1 MKEFPSNIERVE
13 EDESNALM
21 EIIKKYLRYWPW
33 FLLSA
38 IACIGAGFI
47 YMRYAPVKYN
57 TVAKIKII
65 DDTKEADIASDAL
78 ALLSRNNKINLE
90 NEIEVLKSYRIL
102 KQVVE
107 EHHLDIAYYEV
118 GKVKSTQLW
127 VAPFIVEKQIEADSV
142 QTPWLY
148 DITMDA
154 QGMRITDVNDQVF
167 TPNLKE
173 PDSPTA
179 GLPFTIKLREGIDPS
194 FYAGI
199 NYSLVLNPIK
209 KVIFQLIKDIQVQA
223 TSKSSEILSLSIN
236 GGNIDKNEA
245 ILNTLIEKFNRDGV
259 LDRQLV
265 SKRTLDFIDE
275 RFIYLTQELDS
286 IEGGKESFKRSNN
299 LSYIEADAGAS
310 LLKKSETEAEVNKL
324 ENQISISILLKQ
336 SVINQMDYGLLP
348 ANIGLENTSL
358 NTLVSDYNKL
368 SLDREKL
375 LQNVGK
381 DHPTLVALNEQL
393 ERAKVNIIKSVNIY
407 ETQLKNS
414 LRQLKEEESRAGSQF
429 ARLPEKEKML
439 RSIER
444 QQDIKENLFLLL
456 LQKREEAAISYAVT
470 APSVK
475 IVDYGLTNSIPV
487 SPKKT
492 IVYALSL
499 IAGMFLPFAVL
510 YIRFTLDTKI
520 RSRKDLEI
528 LYPEIPIAGEIP
540 FFKGTKSFMEVNDR
554 SILAE
559 SFSILGTNLSYL
571 LPENKAK
578 GGQVIAVTSSV
589 KGEGKTLLSS
599 NLSLAY
605 ASLNKKVLL
614 VGADLRNPQLHTYF
628 NGNSDQK
635 GLSNFL
641 NDPGMNWK
649 DCLVNGPGNNGSLNI
664 CFGGPIP
671 PNAPE
676 LLSSKAF
683 AQFLENAK
691 QEFDY
696 IILDTAPTMLVS
708 DTLLISKFADATLF
722 VTRAGLT
729 DKRLLEFSKNL
740 HKTKKLK
747 NMAYVVNGVGNG
759 KAKGYNYGY
768 GYGYG
773 SEK

>member
-1 MKEFPSNIERVE
+1 MKEFPRNIESIE
-13 EDESNALM
+13 EDKSYELM
-21 EIIKKYLRYWPW
+21 DFTKKYLRYWPW
-33 FLLSA
+33 FLLA
-38 IACIGAGFI
+38 IIACIGFGFL
-47 YMRYAPVKYN
+47 YMRYAPVKFN

-78 ALLSRNNKINLE
+78 AMLSRNNKINLE

-107 EHHLDIAYYEV
+107 EHHLDISYYEV
-118 GKVKSTQLW
+118 GKVKSTQIW
-127 VAPFIVEKQIEADSV
+127 VAPFIIEKQIAADSL
-142 QTPWLY
+142 QNPLAY
-148 DITMDA
+148 EISMDA
-154 QGMRITDVNDQVF
+154 NGIRITDVNEQIF
-167 TPNLKE
+167 TPNLNE
-173 PDSPTA
+173 PDIPTE
-179 GLPFTIKLREGIDPS
+179 GLPFSIRLREGIDPS
-194 FYAGI
+194 FYQGI
-199 NYSLVLNPIK
+199 NFSVVLNPIK
-209 KVIFQLIKDIQVQA
+209 KVIFQLIKDIQIQA

-393 ERAKVNIIKSVNIY
+393 ERAKVNTIKSVNIY

-444 QQDIKENLFLLL
+444 QQSIKENLFLLL

-475 IVDYGLTNSIPV
+475 IVDYGLTSSIPV

-520 RSRKDLEI
+520 RDRKDLEV
-528 LYPEIPIAGEIP
+528 LNPETPIAGEIP
-540 FFKGTKSFMEVNDR
+540 FFKGNKSFLEVNDR

-571 LPENKAK
+571 LPESK
-578 GGQVIAVTSSV
+578 GMEGQVIVVTSSV
-589 KGEGKTLLSS
+589 KGEGKTLLAS

-614 VGADLRNPQLHTYF
+614 IGADLRNPQLHTYF
-628 NGNSDQK
+628 NGNAQQK

-641 NDPGMNWK
+641 NNPAMNWK
-649 DCLVNGPGNNGSLNI
+649 DCLVKGPGNGLHHI

-676 LLSSKAF
+676 LLSSNAF
-683 AQFLENAK
+683 TQFLENAK
-691 QEFDY
+691 LEFDY

-708 DTLLISKFADATLF
+708 DTLLISRFADATLF

-729 DKRLLEFSKNL
+729 DKRLLDFSKNL

-773 SEK
+773 SDN

>member
-1 MKEFPSNIERVE
+1 MKEFPNNIERLE
-13 EDESNALM
+13 EDESKTLIEN
-21 EIIKKYLRYWPW
+21 IKKYLRYWPW
-33 FLLSA
+33 FLLTT
-38 IACIGAGFI
+38 IVCIGIGYI
-47 YMRYAPVKYN
+47 YIRYAQVTYN

-65 DDTKEADIASDAL
+65 DDTKETDIASDAI

-102 KQVVE
+102 KQVVD

-118 GKVKSTQLW
+118 GKVKSSQLW
-127 VAPFIVEKQIEADSV
+127 VAPFIVEKQIAADSL
-142 QTPWLY
+142 QSPMAY
-148 DITMDA
+148 EITMNA
-154 QGMRITDVNDQVF
+154 QGLQITDANQQVF
-167 TPNLKE
+167 TPNLRE
-173 PDSPTA
+173 PDSTSA
-179 GLPFTIKLREGIDPS
+179 GLPFTIKLRKGIDPK
-194 FYAGI
+194 FYEGI
-199 NYSLVLNPIK
+199 NFRVVLNPIK
-209 KVIFQLIKDIQVQA
+209 QVIFQLIKDIQVQA

-245 ILNTLIEKFNRDGV
+245 IINTLIEKFNRDGI

-310 LLKKSETEAEVNKL
+310 LQKKSETEAEANKL
-324 ENQISISILLKQ
+324 DNQISISILLKQ
-336 SVINQMDYGLLP
+336 SVINQTDYGLLP

-358 NTLVSDYNKL
+358 NTLVSDYNQL

-375 LQNVGK
+375 LQNVGRE
-381 DHPTLVALNEQL
+381 HPTLVALNEQL

-414 LRQLKEEESRAGSQF
+414 LQQVKEEESRAGSQY

-444 QQDIKENLFLLL
+444 QQSIKENLFLLL

-487 SPKKT
+487 SPKKM

-520 RSRKDLEI
+520 HNRNDIEKLTAD
-528 LYPEIPIAGEIP
+528 IPVVAEIP
-540 FFKGTKSFMEVNDR
+540 FFKEVNKKLELNDR
-554 SILAE
+554 SIMAE
-559 SFSILGTNLSYL
+559 SFRMLGTNINFL
-571 LPENKAK
+571 LEENDK
-578 GGQVIAVTSSV
+578 GLGHVVMVTSSI
-589 KGEGKTLLSS
+589 KGEGKTLMAH

-605 ASLNKKVLL
+605 AGLNKKVLL
-614 VGADLRNPQLHTYF
+614 IGADLRNPQLHNFY
-628 NGNSDQK
+628 NISVNHK
-635 GLSNFL
+635 GLSDYL
-641 NDPGMNWK
+641 KDPDMNWK
-649 DCLVNGPGNNGSLNI
+649 DCLVPSGADQPTLHI
-664 CFGGPIP
+664 FFGGAISSNSPQ
-671 PNAPE
+671 
-676 LLSSKAF
+676 LLSSSAF
-683 AQFLENAK
+683 EKFITAAK
-691 QEFDY
+691 KEFDY
-696 IILDTAPTMLVS
+696 IVVDTAPTMLVS
-708 DTLLISKFADATLF
+708 DTLLISKYADATLF

-729 DKRLLEFSKNL
+729 DKRLLESSKNL
-740 HKTKKLK
+740 YKTKKLK

-773 SEK
+773 SGK

>member
-1 MKEFPSNIERVE
+1 MKEFPSNIESIE
-13 EDESNALM
+13 EDKSYELM
-21 EIIKKYLRYWPW
+21 DFIKKYLRSWPW
-33 FLLSA
+33 FLLA
-38 IACIGAGFI
+38 IITCIGIGFL
-47 YMRYAPVKYN
+47 YMRYAPVKFS

-78 ALLSRNNKINLE
+78 AMLSRNNKINLE

-107 EHHLDIAYYEV
+107 EHHLDISYYEV
-118 GKVKSTQLW
+118 GKVKSTQIW
-127 VAPFIVEKQIEADSV
+127 VAPFVIEKQIAADSL
-142 QTPWLY
+142 QSPLTY
-148 DITMDA
+148 EITMD
-154 QGMRITDVNDQVF
+154 GSGIKITDVNEQIF
-167 TPNLKE
+167 IPNLSE
-173 PDSPTA
+173 PDITTE
-179 GLPFTIKLREGIDPS
+179 GLPFNIRLREGIDPS
-194 FYAGI
+194 VFQGT
-199 NYSLVLNPIK
+199 NFSVVLNPVK
-209 KVIFQLIKDIQVQA
+209 KVIFQLIKDIQILA

-236 GGNIDKNEA
+236 GVNIDKNEA
-245 ILNTLIEKFNRDGV
+245 ILNTLIEKFNRDGI

-265 SKRTLDFIDE
+265 SQRTLTFIDE
-275 RFIYLTQELDS
+275 RFLYLTQELDS
-286 IEGGKESFKRSNN
+286 IEGGKESFKKSNN

-310 LLKKSETEAEVNKL
+310 LLRKSETEAEVNKL

-336 SVINQMDYGLLP
+336 SVINQIDYGLLP
-348 ANIGLENTSL
+348 ANIGLENMSL
-358 NTLVSDYNKL
+358 NALVSDYNKL

-381 DHPTLVALNEQL
+381 DHPTLIALNEQL
-393 ERAKVNIIKSVNIY
+393 ERAKVNIIKTVNIY

-414 LRQLKEEESRAGSQF
+414 LRQFKEEESRAGSQF

-475 IVDYGLTNSIPV
+475 IVDYGLTSSIPV

-499 IAGMFLPFAVL
+499 IAGMFLPFALL
-510 YIRFTLDTKI
+510 YIRFALDSKI
-520 RSRKDLEI
+520 RDRKDVEKI
-528 LYPEIPIAGEIP
+528 NPEITIAGEIP
-540 FFKGTKSFMEVNDR
+540 LFKGNKSFLEVNDR

-559 SFSILGTNLSYL
+559 SFSILGTNLNYL
-571 LPENKAK
+571 MPDNKGN
-578 GGQVIAVTSSV
+578 GGQIIVVTSSV
-589 KGEGKTLLSS
+589 KGEGKTLLAS

-614 VGADLRNPQLHTYF
+614 IGADLRNPQLHIYF
-628 NGNSDQK
+628 NRNAQQK

-649 DCLVNGPGNNGSLNI
+649 DCLVKGPGTNGLLNI

-691 QEFDY
+691 LEFDY
-696 IILDTAPTMLVS
+696 IVLDTAPTMLVS

-722 VTRAGLT
+722 VTRSGLT

-773 SEK
+773 SDN

>member
-127 VAPFIVEKQIEADSV
+127 VAPFVVEKQIEADSV

-154 QGMRITDVNDQVF
+154 QGMRITDANDQVF

-487 SPKKT
+487 SPKKI

-499 IAGMFLPFAVL
+499 IAGMFLP
-510 YIRFTLDTKI
+510 YCW
-520 RSRKDLEI
+520 
-528 LYPEIPIAGEIP
+528 
-540 FFKGTKSFMEVNDR
+540 
-554 SILAE
+554 
-559 SFSILGTNLSYL
+559 
-571 LPENKAK
+571 
-578 GGQVIAVTSSV
+578 
-589 KGEGKTLLSS
+589 
-599 NLSLAY
+599 
-605 ASLNKKVLL
+605 
-614 VGADLRNPQLHTYF
+614 RNPIVQR
-628 NGNSDQK
+628 NQK
-635 GLSNFL
+635 LF
-641 NDPGMNWK
+641 
-649 DCLVNGPGNNGSLNI
+649 GS
-664 CFGGPIP
+664 
-671 PNAPE
+671 
-676 LLSSKAF
+676 
-683 AQFLENAK
+683 Q
-691 QEFDY
+691 
-696 IILDTAPTMLVS
+696 
-708 DTLLISKFADATLF
+708 
-722 VTRAGLT
+722 
-729 DKRLLEFSKNL
+729 
-740 HKTKKLK
+740 
-747 NMAYVVNGVGNG
+747 
-759 KAKGYNYGY
+759 
-768 GYGYG
+768 
-773 SEK
+773 